1 MHRSEFRLAI
11 GVIRKRS
18 NAPAKSHARDAEEL
32 AMQLSVAMQT
42 AINYSYLE
50 QLIQDS
56 QELQDQ
62 QTRRAHGQPAP
73 SSSLEQTMNLNDP
86 PRQSEN
92 VSPIIHDD
100 HAVGETPWF
109 QSLGSSALPLYI
121 SEAACTAF
129 ATRLCQCLSTTDSL
143 VFHLPR
149 WRYTDENTLES
160 LFNAEVQWPSL
171 VYAKLLVKTALGHL
185 NPAFHLVLRKETLDV
200 LHNIYQRK
208 EFDDPGLQCKY
219 FALFAVGQAFSSV
232 YDTTNLNTSAM
243 PGSTFFARAMSLL
256 QIIPERPSM
265 NHIESILLLAYFC
278 QFLNRFHS
286 AYILIG
292 NALRLSLSLGLN
304 YNIPQSQTLHQVERE
319 HRVRVWWTIY
329 MLDRFWGSKA
339 GFPVQIHDDD
349 VHVDL
354 PSNLISDAYP
364 EHFSDSEYQ
373 VVTIDLARIIGNTT
387 REIYSRKKSTE
398 SFLQREQKLLIQLK
412 QWVQTLPESLRLKA
426 DRPNS
431 TYTVFLHLQF
441 SYCVILAIRPV
452 LLNLL
457 VCHIKDNSSP
467 TNEGITP
474 IIGVLSEAC
483 IHAARYCLKLCVEEW
498 TSGSV
503 SLFGYAFP
511 AYLFSSALVLTIS
524 SLLPL
529 GDPNDLVSVDIATEI
544 LRVLSASN
552 SLAAKDL
559 YEHLQR
565 VRICLSRRISDAALS
580 PTNDENMPLIPD
592 PTVRQPLEHHSPS
605 PVSGA
610 SMDYGNFPIEE
621 VADTLSP
628 YLTTEMTLRNP
639 LMQDFLAQSSFDVG
653 SLDAPEIPNDFD
665 AAFLWSGTMCTE

>member
-1 MHRSEFRLAI
+1 MLTMPESWLYNS
-11 GVIRKRS
+11 VS
-18 NAPAKSHARDAEEL
+18 LYKSR
-32 AMQLSVAMQT
+32 
-42 AINYSYLE
+42 SYLE

-62 QTRRAHGQPAP
+62 RTLRTHGPPAP
-73 SSSLEQTMNLNDP
+73 SSYLEQRRNLNDHS
-86 PRQSEN
+86 RQPED
-92 VSPIIHDD
+92 VSSIIHDN
-100 HAVGETPWF
+100 AVGETPWF

-129 ATRLCQCLSTTDSL
+129 ATRLCQCLSTTDSPE
-143 VFHLPR
+143 FHLPR

-160 LFNAEVQWPSL
+160 LFNIEVQWPSL
-171 VYAKLLVKTALGHL
+171 VHAKLLVKTALGHL
-185 NPAFHLVLRKETLDV
+185 NPAFHLVLRKETFDG
-200 LHNIYQRK
+200 LHNIYQRRD
-208 EFDDPGLQCKY
+208 FDDPGLQCKY

-232 YDTTNLNTSAM
+232 YDTTTLNTSSM
-243 PGSTFFARAMSLL
+243 PGSAFFARAMNLL
-256 QIIPERPSM
+256 QIIPERSSM

-304 YNIPQSQTLHQVERE
+304 YNVPQSQTLHQVERE
-319 HRVRVWWTIY
+319 HRVRIWWTIY
-329 MLDRFWGSKA
+329 TLDRFWGSKA

-349 VHVDL
+349 VHVDP
-354 PSNLISDAYP
+354 PSNLLSGAYP
-364 EHFSDSEYQ
+364 EHFSDSVYQ
-373 VVTIDLARIIGNTT
+373 VATVELARIIGNTT

-412 QWVQTLPESLRLKA
+412 QWVQTLPENLRLQA

-431 TYTVFLHLQF
+431 KYAVFLHVQF

-457 VCHIKDNSSP
+457 VCHTKDNSSP
-467 TNEGITP
+467 ANEEITP

-503 SLFGYAFP
+503 LLFGYAFP
-511 AYLFSSALVLTIS
+511 AFLFSSALVLTIS

-529 GDPNDLVSVDIATEI
+529 GDPNDIASVDIATEI

-565 VRICLSRRISDAALS
+565 VRLCLSRRVSDPPLP
-580 PTNDENMPLIPD
+580 PTNDENMPFITD
-592 PTVRQPLEHHSPS
+592 PSIRLPLEHHCPS

-610 SMDYGNFPIEE
+610 SMNYRQLPIEE
-621 VADTLSP
+621 VANPLSP

-639 LMQDFLAQSSFDVG
+639 LMQDFLAQSSLNVG
-653 SLDAPEIPNDFD
+653 SWDAPEIPNDFD
-665 AAFLWSGTMCTE
+665 AAFFWSGTMCTE